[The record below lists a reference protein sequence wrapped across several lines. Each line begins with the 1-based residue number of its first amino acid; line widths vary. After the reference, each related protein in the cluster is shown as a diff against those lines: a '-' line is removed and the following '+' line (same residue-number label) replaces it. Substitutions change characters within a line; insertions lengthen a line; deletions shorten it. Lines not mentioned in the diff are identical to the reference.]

1 MKIQDLRKS
10 VELLFFPLSWLL
22 VKKSKQPFTEFICH
36 PSCIWSF
43 FFLNHRMASSRY
55 TGFFPSIALDLLKR
69 ALIRCTAVSR
79 LCSILFLLGPLV
91 HFIPTVS
98 SAWPSFYD
106 IVSVVLPWQCCLST
120 VHVIFAGKLWA
131 YSHLSPLFLSTQQL
145 CLIECILFSG
155 YNKNCCKNEIRQ
167 IQGMHCIPNN
177 SKF

>member
-1 MKIQDLRKS
+1 MLKDRNIFKKKTNFEAKLAVSRLENSRSQKICGVIIFSSFLALGKEIKTTIHRIQ
-10 VELLFFPLSWLL
+10 LSSQLYL
-22 VKKSKQPFTEFICH
+22 K
-36 PSCIWSF
+36 F
-43 FFLNHRMASSRY
+43 FFFFFFFFYHRMASSSY

-120 VHVIFAGKLWA
+120 VHVIFAGKL
-131 YSHLSPLFLSTQQL
+131 
-145 CLIECILFSG
+145 
-155 YNKNCCKNEIRQ
+155 
-167 IQGMHCIPNN
+167 
-177 SKF
+177 